1 MKIKTYLLRHQAN
14 AALSASA
21 GSLAPSRSQAP
32 VAKAWKR
39 TTKWTL
45 RRVDQILAEKS
56 WVRKQAK
63 KWPENEDQ
71 RLSLMEIKV
80 AKTAEI

>member
-32 VAKAWKR
+32 VQIWFFAMKKR
-39 TTKWTL
+39 NN
-45 RRVDQILAEKS
+45 
-56 WVRKQAK
+56 K
-63 KWPENEDQ
+63 KGAAQ
-71 RLSLMEIKV
+71 RHAINSSIMWYI
-80 AKTAEI
+80 TPTWS